1 MNKYILCINI
11 PSWFYKWQSQEI
23 ILKSFNTVLMSIH
36 FLKNAKSL
44 TLQNHIPR
52 KCENLMNTCMY
63 CIYISTHSMLCKHI
77 YARLLP
83 NQFNKYIFI
92 LTPPPPPTTHSLT
105 IHFPYG
111 LNELKSAIIW
121 YTWESFNKI
130 HVLKHSFSYLFF
142 KIIISG
148 KGKDRCLEIKIC
160 QKSTPDI

>member
-63 CIYISTHSMLCKHI
+63 CIYTSTHSMLCKHI

-92 LTPPPPPTTHSLT
+92 LTPPPQHTLWPFTFRMVWMNWNQLLFDIHEKVSIKFMFWN
-105 IHFPYG
+105 IHF
-111 LNELKSAIIW
+111 LI
-121 YTWESFNKI
+121 
-130 HVLKHSFSYLFF
+130 SFSKSSSLGR
-142 KIIISG
+142 G
-148 KGKDRCLEIKIC
+148 KRGALLG
-160 QKSTPDI
+160 QTGN